1 MRKTLILA
9 LAAMAVGLGGC
20 NVMRGQQGVG
30 EYADDAALTARV
42 KAALLDNESVKG
54 TDINVN
60 VYQGK
65 VQLSGFADSSAE
77 KSTAERVARSV
88 DGVRGVENNIELKGS
103 GAGKGSS
110 GGSDT
115 SPSTNPSG
123 DSTPSSDTTGSPP
136 RS

>member
-9 LAAMAVGLGGC
+9 LAAVAVGLGGC

-88 DGVRGVENNIELKGS
+88 DGVRGVENNIELKDS
-103 GAGKGSS
+103 SS
-110 GGSDT
+110 GHATSRGSDT
-115 SPSTNPSG
+115 TPST
-123 DSTPSSDTTGSPP
+123 DTTGSPP